1 MSMENKNCLITGA
14 TSGIGRIVAR
24 ELAGRGAQV
33 IVVGR
38 NKEKSERTVKE
49 IREETGN
56 TTVEYMLADLSLLK
70 EVRTLADQV
79 KSQYDSLDVL
89 VNNAGAIF
97 TTRDETGEGLERT
110 FALNHL
116 SYFLLTNLLLDLII
130 DSAPA
135 RIINVASNAHRGE
148 QLDFDDLQHRKSYS
162 PQKVYG
168 ESKLA
173 NILFTYELAR
183 RLEEED
189 VTVNAVHPGFV
200 NSGFGKNNGKLMKA
214 VMSFLHLFARS
225 PDEGAKTVIYLATSP
240 EVEETTGEYFFDD
253 ETVESSPASY
263 DRETAL
269 NLWEASMHLTGL
281 ETTV

>member
-14 TSGIGRIVAR
+14 TNGIGRIVAR
-24 ELAGRGAQV
+24 ELAGRGARV

-38 NKEKSERTVKE
+38 NREKSERTVKE

-70 EVRTLADQV
+70 EVRALADQV

-97 TTRDETGEGLERT
+97 TTRNETREGLERT

-183 RLEEED
+183 RLEKED

-225 PDEGAKTVIYLATSP
+225 PEEGAKTVIYLATSP
-240 EVEETTGEYFFDD
+240 EVEETTGEYFFD
-253 ETVESSPASY
+253 EKPVESSPASY

-269 NLWEASMHLTGL
+269 DLWEESMHLTGL